1 MLTPVAADVLFEL
14 QESNTLRQ
22 GTYKFSASTVAD
34 ASHDFFVDPAKE
46 H

>member
-1 MLTPVAADVLFEL
+1 MLTPIAADVLLEL
-14 QESNTLRQ
+14 RESNTLRQ
-22 GTYKFSASTVAD
+22 GTYNFSTSTTAD